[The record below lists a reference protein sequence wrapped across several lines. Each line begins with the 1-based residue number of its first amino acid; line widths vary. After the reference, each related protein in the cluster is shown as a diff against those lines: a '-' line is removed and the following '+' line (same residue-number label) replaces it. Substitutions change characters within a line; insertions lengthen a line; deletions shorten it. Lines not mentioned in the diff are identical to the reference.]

1 MFQNFAL
8 VIANMVNVCRLT
20 QLVNNCVKQ
29 LAIVCIVEPSL
40 GNWGGA
46 TLPLGGAVAPAKKK
60 KSPPAYILIL
70 IGPPN
75 DVHLAP
81 LPISVQYLNS
91 LPGSSF
97 NCRPF
102 YPLMKQNT
110 AHSPLIFKY
119 SKHYPTKQHF
129 IIHSPNQN
137 QKIQNPFFC
146 FSFYSLLVYYVH
158 ATAHSPGYSSPQKK
172 KKKPSAQ
179 LSPPLKLSPHDPQ
192 KKKIDH
198 YFLCSCFLKI
208 NHSKQGRSQM
218 VSFQFPLHLFLFFF
232 FFFSTIYT

>member
-1 MFQNFAL
+1 MQRSKIQKAHR
-8 VIANMVNVCRLT
+8 NVCLFVVVVFFFFFYGILILIQIEKPLANTLPNR
-20 QLVNNCVKQ
+20 NKPRKQ
-29 LAIVCIVEPSL
+29 RNHNLIKTK
-40 GNWGGA
+40 GGA
-46 TLPLGGAVAPAKKK
+46 TLPLGGGGRRGPCKKEK
-60 KSPPAYILIL
+60 KSTSIYTNINWAPQWCTF
-70 IGPPN
+70 G
-75 DVHLAP
+75 P

-102 YPLMKQNT
+102 YPLIKQNT

-119 SKHYPTKQHF
+119 SKYYPTKQHF
-129 IIHSPNQN
+129 IIHSPTQN

-158 ATAHSPGYSSPQKK
+158 ATAHSTGYSSPQKRKK

-192 KKKIDH
+192 KKKNLTII
-198 YFLCSCFLKI
+198 FFVLAFLK
-208 NHSKQGRSQM
+208 
-218 VSFQFPLHLFLFFF
+218 
-232 FFFSTIYT
+232 

>member
-1 MFQNFAL
+1 M
-8 VIANMVNVCRLT
+8 
-20 QLVNNCVKQ
+20 
-29 LAIVCIVEPSL
+29 
-40 GNWGGA
+40 
-46 TLPLGGAVAPAKKK
+46 PLGGAVAPAEKKK
-60 KSPPAYILIL
+60 CPPAYLLIL

-91 LPGSSF
+91 LSGSSF

-102 YPLMKQNT
+102 YPLIKQNT

-158 ATAHSPGYSSPQKK
+158 ATAHSTGYSSPQTKK
-172 KKKPSAQ
+172 KKKPSA
-179 LSPPLKLSPHDPQ
+179 
-192 KKKIDH
+192 
-198 YFLCSCFLKI
+198 
-208 NHSKQGRSQM
+208 
-218 VSFQFPLHLFLFFF
+218 
-232 FFFSTIYT
+232 